1 MIQKNSPSPIYHQ
14 LEEEIKGAIQSL
26 ELVPGEMI
34 PSEKEYTEKYG
45 ISRMT
50 VRQAIS
56 NLVNGGY
63 LYRKRGKGTFVAQQ
77 KLEQPL
83 QGLTNFSEDMIS
95 RGLKP
100 STGVISF
107 TEVNA
112 DHELAAKLE
121 VEEGTSIFEL
131 ERVRLADQLPMAYE
145 RLYISKDLA
154 PDLTE
159 EIAVSSIHDYVEKN
173 FGLQIAHGRQVIEAA
188 IAQKKEAE
196 MLEVAEGSPL
206 LLIERRFILDTN
218 RPLGVVRSVYRADRY
233 KCRINLERI
242 SSAMKNRIPLLNN
255 NSKNN
260 LSG

>member
-26 ELVPGEMI
+26 DLVPGEMI

-63 LYRKRGKGTFVAQQ
+63 LYRQRGKGTFVAQQ
-77 KLEQPL
+77 LEQPL

-100 STGVISF
+100 STRCISF

-121 VEEGTSIFEL
+121 VEEGAPIFEL
-131 ERVRLADQLPMAYE
+131 ERVRLADQLPMAFE
-145 RLYISKDLA
+145 RLYLSKDLA

-159 EIAVSSIHDYVEKN
+159 EMAVSSIHDYVKKT
-173 FGLQIAHGRQVIEAA
+173 FGLKIQHGRQVIEAS
-188 IAQKKEAE
+188 IAQKNEAE
-196 MLEVAEGSPL
+196 MLEVVEGSPI
-206 LLIERRFILDTN
+206 LLIERRIILDTN

-233 KCRINLERI
+233 KFRINLERI
-242 SSAMKNRIPLLNN
+242 SSVI
-255 NSKNN
+255 
-260 LSG
+260 

>member
-63 LYRKRGKGTFVAQQ
+63 LYRQRGKGTFVAE
-77 KLEQPL
+77 KKSDPPL
-83 QGLTNFSEDMIS
+83 QGLTNFTEDMIS

-100 STGVISF
+100 STRVISF
-107 TEVNA
+107 TEVKA

-121 VEEGTSIFEL
+121 VEAGTAIFEL
-131 ERVRLADQLPMAYE
+131 ERVRLADRLPMAYE
-145 RLYISKDLA
+145 KLYIPKDHAL
-154 PDLTE
+154 DLTE
-159 EIAVSSIHDYVEKN
+159 EIAVSATHDYVEEK
-173 FGLQIAHGRQVIEAA
+173 FGLKVQHGRQVIEAA

-196 MLEVAEGSPL
+196 MLEVAEGSPV
-206 LLIERRFILDTN
+206 LLIERRSTLEAN
-218 RPLGVVRSVYRADRY
+218 QPLAVVRSVYRADRY
-233 KCRINLERI
+233 IFKINLER
-242 SSAMKNRIPLLNN
+242 
-255 NSKNN
+255 
-260 LSG
+260 LS

>member
-26 ELVPGEMI
+26 ELIPGEMI

-63 LYRKRGKGTFVAQQ
+63 LYRERGKGTFVAQQ
-77 KLEQPL
+77 KLEPPL
-83 QGLTNFSEDMIS
+83 QGLTSFSDDMIS
-95 RGLKP
+95 RGFEP
-100 STGVISF
+100 STRVISF

-121 VEEGTSIFEL
+121 VKEGTSIFEL

-154 PDLTE
+154 LDLSE
-159 EIAVSSIHDYVEKN
+159 EIAVTSIHAYVEKT
-173 FGLQIAHGRQVIEAA
+173 FGLKIQHGRQVIEAS

-196 MLEVAEGSPL
+196 MLEVIVGSPI
-206 LLIERRFILDTN
+206 LLIERRITLDTN

-233 KCRINLERI
+233 KFRIDLERL
-242 SSAMKNRIPLLNN
+242 SSVIKKQNPTL
-255 NSKNN
+255 K
-260 LSG
+260 

>member
-26 ELVPGEMI
+26 GLVPGEMI

-63 LYRKRGKGTFVAQQ
+63 LYRQRGKGTFVAEH
-77 KLEQPL
+77 KSEPPL
-83 QGLTNFSEDMIS
+83 QGLTNFTEDMIS

-100 STGVISF
+100 STRVISF
-107 TEVNA
+107 TEVKA

-121 VEEGTSIFEL
+121 VEAGTAIFEL
-131 ERVRLADQLPMAYE
+131 ERVRLADRLPMAYE
-145 RLYISKDLA
+145 RLYIPKDHAL
-154 PDLTE
+154 DLTE
-159 EIAVSSIHDYVEKN
+159 EIAVSAIHDYVEKKY
-173 FGLQIAHGRQVIEAA
+173 GLKIQHGRQVIEAS

-196 MLEVAEGSPL
+196 MLGVAEASPV
-206 LLIERRFILDTN
+206 LLIERRSTLETN
-218 RPLGVVRSVYRADRY
+218 QQLAVVRSVYRADRY
-233 KCRINLERI
+233 TFKINLER
-242 SSAMKNRIPLLNN
+242 
-255 NSKNN
+255 
-260 LSG
+260 LS

>member
-63 LYRKRGKGTFVAQQ
+63 LYRQRGKGTFVAEQ
-77 KLEQPL
+77 KSEPPL
-83 QGLTNFSEDMIS
+83 QGLTNFTEDMIS

-100 STGVISF
+100 STRVISF
-107 TEVNA
+107 TEVKA
-112 DHELAAKLE
+112 DHELAANLE
-121 VEEGTSIFEL
+121 VEAGTAIFEL
-131 ERVRLADQLPMAYE
+131 ERVRLADRLPMAYE
-145 RLYISKDLA
+145 KLYIPKGHALDLK
-154 PDLTE
+154 E
-159 EIAVSSIHDYVEKN
+159 EIAVSAIHDYVEKW
-173 FGLQIAHGRQVIEAA
+173 FGLKIQHGRQVIEAA

-196 MLEVAEGSPL
+196 MLGVAEGSPV
-206 LLIERRFILDTN
+206 LLIERRSTLETN
-218 RPLGVVRSVYRADRY
+218 QPLAVVRSVYRADRY
-233 KCRINLERI
+233 TFKINLER
-242 SSAMKNRIPLLNN
+242 
-255 NSKNN
+255 
-260 LSG
+260 LS

>member
-63 LYRKRGKGTFVAQQ
+63 LYRQRGKGTFVAEQ
-77 KLEQPL
+77 KLEPPL
-83 QGLTNFSEDMIS
+83 QGLTNFTEDMIS

-100 STGVISF
+100 STRVISF
-107 TEVNA
+107 TEVKA

-121 VEEGTSIFEL
+121 VEAGTAIFEL
-131 ERVRLADQLPMAYE
+131 ERVRLADRLPMAYE
-145 RLYISKDLA
+145 KLYIPKDHAL
-154 PDLTE
+154 DLTE
-159 EIAVSSIHDYVEKN
+159 EIAVSAIHDYVEKK
-173 FGLQIAHGRQVIEAA
+173 FGLKIQHGKQVIEAA

-196 MLEVAEGSPL
+196 MLGVADASPV
-206 LLIERRFILDTN
+206 LLIERRSTLETN
-218 RPLGVVRSVYRADRY
+218 QPFAVVKSVYRADRY
-233 KCRINLERI
+233 TFKINLKR
-242 SSAMKNRIPLLNN
+242 
-255 NSKNN
+255 
-260 LSG
+260 LS

>member
-63 LYRKRGKGTFVAQQ
+63 LYRQRGKGTFVAEQ
-77 KLEQPL
+77 KSEPPL
-83 QGLTNFSEDMIS
+83 QGLT
-95 RGLKP
+95 
-100 STGVISF
+100 SF
-107 TEVNA
+107 TEVKA

-121 VEEGTSIFEL
+121 VEAGTAIFEL
-131 ERVRLADQLPMAYE
+131 ERVRLADRLPMAYE
-145 RLYISKDLA
+145 KLYILKDHAL
-154 PDLTE
+154 DLTE
-159 EIAVSSIHDYVEKN
+159 EIAVSAIHDYVEKK
-173 FGLQIAHGRQVIEAA
+173 FGLKIQHGRQVIEAA

-196 MLEVAEGSPL
+196 MLGVAEASPV
-206 LLIERRFILDTN
+206 LLIERRSTLETN
-218 RPLGVVRSVYRADRY
+218 QPLAVVRSVYRADRY
-233 KCRINLERI
+233 TFKINLER
-242 SSAMKNRIPLLNN
+242 
-255 NSKNN
+255 
-260 LSG
+260 LS

>member
-63 LYRKRGKGTFVAQQ
+63 LYRQRGKGTFVAEQ
-77 KLEQPL
+77 KSEPPL
-83 QGLTNFSEDMIS
+83 QGLTNFTEDMIS

-100 STGVISF
+100 STRVISF
-107 TEVNA
+107 TEVKA

-121 VEEGTSIFEL
+121 VEAGTAIFEL
-131 ERVRLADQLPMAYE
+131 ERVRLADRLPMAYE
-145 RLYISKDLA
+145 KLYIPKA
-154 PDLTE
+154 
-159 EIAVSSIHDYVEKN
+159 IHEYVEKK
-173 FGLQIAHGRQVIEAA
+173 FGLKIQHGRQVIEAA

-196 MLEVAEGSPL
+196 KLGVAEGSPV
-206 LLIERRFILDTN
+206 LLIERRSTFETN
-218 RPLGVVRSVYRADRY
+218 QPLALAVVRSVYRADRY
-233 KCRINLERI
+233 TFKINLER
-242 SSAMKNRIPLLNN
+242 
-255 NSKNN
+255 
-260 LSG
+260 LS